1 MNQAIFTHIRKG
13 AFLVAAMAGFAQA
26 AVTPQEAEQLK
37 TTLTPLGAERT
48 GNKDGSIPAWTGSGA
63 PVAPGYKTGDR
74 RVDPFADE
82 KPLFAITADN
92 MDKYADRLTDG
103 VKALLKKHP
112 KTFRLDVY
120 PTHRTAVAP
129 QYVYEGTLKNATRA
143 RIVED
148 GEGIEGAYAGTPFP
162 IPKSG
167 IEVRWNHMARW
178 KGESST
184 AKTKIWTVTATG
196 QKVLGSEVVADEQF
210 PYYFRKGSLE
220 SFKGEF
226 YGYRQLTSAPSFRA
240 GEALLVWDSSNFAK
254 QDRQAWQYLVGQ
266 RRVRR
271 APTIG
276 EDNPDFVASGANFF
290 DEPFGTQGNPER
302 YDYKLVG
309 KKELFIPYNNNKLF
323 SVKDEQ
329 AMGEHHHD
337 PGAVRWELHR
347 VWVVEATLKAG
358 KRHAVPKR
366 IYYQDED
373 TWGTAIFEGWDSQ
386 GKLWRTELCMAFAA
400 PDIPAT
406 IESYMD
412 FFYNL
417 ATGQYVYRNAM
428 GDSDKQYVSL
438 PPRPESYFSADSLAG
453 MGVR

>member
-1 MNQAIFTHIRKG
+1 VYY
-13 AFLVAAMAGFAQA
+13 L
-26 AVTPQEAEQLK
+26 
-37 TTLTPLGAERT
+37 
-48 GNKDGSIPAWTGSGA
+48 
-63 PVAPGYKTGDR
+63 
-74 RVDPFADE
+74 
-82 KPLFAITADN
+82 
-92 MDKYADRLTDG
+92 DKIN
-103 VKALLKKHP
+103 
-112 KTFRLDVY
+112 
-120 PTHRTAVAP
+120 
-129 QYVYEGTLKNATRA
+129 EG
-143 RIVED
+143 
-148 GEGIEGAYAGTPFP
+148 
-162 IPKSG
+162 
-167 IEVRWNHMARW
+167 
-178 KGESST
+178 
-184 AKTKIWTVTATG
+184 
-196 QKVLGSEVVADEQF
+196 
-210 PYYFRKGSLE
+210 
-220 SFKGEF
+220 
-226 YGYRQLTSAPSFRA
+226 
-240 GEALLVWDSSNFAK
+240 
-254 QDRQAWQYLVGQ
+254 WQYFPGQ

-271 APTIG
+271 LSTYAYDAPLIG
-276 EDNPDFVASGANFF
+276 LQDTYYVDQAWMYNGMLD
-290 DEPFGTQGNPER
+290 R

-329 AMGEHHHD
+329 VMGEHHHD